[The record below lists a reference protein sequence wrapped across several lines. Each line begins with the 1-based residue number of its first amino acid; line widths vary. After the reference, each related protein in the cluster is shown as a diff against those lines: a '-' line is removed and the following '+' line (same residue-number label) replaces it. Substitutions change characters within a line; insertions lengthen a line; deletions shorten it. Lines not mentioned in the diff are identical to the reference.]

1 MQLLPLL
8 ENPEWNGLR
17 LEVRWYSLAALML
30 CALNLDINTT
40 TSASCALKCH
50 CMSICSE

>member
-1 MQLLPLL
+1 MRLLPLL
-8 ENPEWNGLR
+8 GHPEWSELR

-40 TSASCALKCH
+40 TSASCLL
-50 CMSICSE
+50 